1 MKFIKKIREDL
12 GYTHYKMA
20 QLMGVKGVFQY
31 TRFEESTTSVNIKRL
46 VELWRLSNLS
56 GNEFMSL
63 IAKELEEEES

>member
-1 MKFIKKIREDL
+1 MKFIRKIRENL

-20 QLMGVKGVFQY
+20 QLMGVKGIFQY

-46 VELWRLSNLS
+46 VQLWRLSNLT

-63 IAKELEEEES
+63 IAKEVEEDSN